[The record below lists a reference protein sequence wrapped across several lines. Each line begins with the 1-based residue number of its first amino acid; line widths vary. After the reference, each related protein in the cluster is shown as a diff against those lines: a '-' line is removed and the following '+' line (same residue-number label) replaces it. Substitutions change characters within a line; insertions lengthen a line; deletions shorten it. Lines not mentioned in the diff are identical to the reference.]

1 MQTYNAST
9 TPDPEAWLELD
20 EAERLAL
27 ICDFVSEFEN
37 DIEIEAQRLHAA
49 IHAIVEN
56 QLALDVEPTNE
67 TYARLRR
74 QGLDRHESIHA
85 IGAVISED
93 LYEIMKGNKNSPLEG
108 YKGRLK
114 KLTAKRWKKGKY

>member
-20 EAERLAL
+20 ESERLGL
-27 ICDFVSEFEN
+27 ICDFVKIFES
-37 DIEIEAQRLHAA
+37 DIEEEAQRLHAA
-49 IHAIVEN
+49 IHTIVEN
-56 QLALDVEPTNE
+56 QLAMNVEPTNE

-85 IGAVISED
+85 IGAVINED
-93 LYEIMKGNKNSPLEG
+93 FYEIMKGNKNSPFER
-108 YKGRLK
+108 YKGRLR
-114 KLTAKRWKKGKY
+114 KLTAKRWQKGKW